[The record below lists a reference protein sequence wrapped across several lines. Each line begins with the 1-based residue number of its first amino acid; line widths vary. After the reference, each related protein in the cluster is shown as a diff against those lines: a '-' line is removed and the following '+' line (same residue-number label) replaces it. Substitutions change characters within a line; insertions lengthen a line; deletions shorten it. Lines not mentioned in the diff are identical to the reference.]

1 MQRHGSLREVNDLVV
16 ARLTRRPLA
25 FIPTEAAQGHRAAFA
40 FQGGPTRTS
49 GDPNLEGSP

>member
-1 MQRHGSLREVNDLVV
+1 MQRHGLLREVTDLVV